1 MEIAKLVVDPIVSKV
16 FELLVNPVVRQINY
30 VFNYSANIHNLEEE
44 VEKLSHAKQ
53 RVKHTVEEAGRNPL
67 KQIEPDVQHWLAKV
81 DSVAEDADKILLQ
94 HKDGGKRRCFMG
106 LCPNLIRRHQISRK
120 ASKEIPIIVGV
131 REGGNFPRVSY
142 CAPPQGIV
150 AVKECEAFESRTSV
164 VDEILNALKDA
175 DVNLI
180 GVYGMGG
187 VGKTTLVKRIATL
200 VRELGIFKLVVIA
213 TVTHSVVVTSVQQEI
228 AEWLDF
234 KLGAE
239 SIAVRAARLSERI
252 KKEEKILIIL
262 DDIWAAIKLDEIGI
276 PYGTDHNGSKIL
288 MTSRNQSVLSESKI
302 LMTSRN
308 QSVLSEMGVQ
318 RDFRL
323 EVLEHQEAW
332 SLFEKKVGDLKDS
345 NLRPI
350 AVEIA
355 KRCAGLP
362 ILIVAVATALK
373 NKQAFEWNDALEQL
387 KIFDGRGHEKRVY
400 SALELSYNF
409 LRDEEKSLFRLLG
422 QLTANEDIRDL
433 LKYVVGFGLFNQL
446 ITLKATRNR
455 LLTVISDLKLS
466 CLLLEDGGHERVK
479 MHDVVHSFAASF
491 VSKHDQVLTAAYEAE
506 LEEWPNEDFFKQ
518 CTSIS
523 LPYCKIPKLPEV
535 FECPK
540 LKSFLLLNQ
549 DPSLKI
555 SGNLFS
561 KMKELKVLDLTKIN
575 LSPLPSSLQSLE
587 NLQTLCL
594 HFCDLEDTAAIG
606 ELKQLQVLSLV
617 GSTIV
622 RLPNEVRKLTCLRLL
637 DLSRCQRLKVIPP
650 NVLSTL
656 AQLEELYL
664 GGSLVQWEGE
674 GHDEGSNNANLSE
687 LKLLSKLSTLEIH
700 IIDANIMPKDIFS
713 EKLERFRV
721 FIGDGWD
728 WANDEHETSKSLK
741 LKLNRSAL
749 LERVKV
755 LLMKTESL
763 YLDDL
768 KGVRSVLYELDDQ
781 GFPELKHLRVQ
792 NSLDIQYIIDWMK
805 MNHFIA
811 FPKLESL
818 FLHNLNNLEKIYQE
832 PYSVGSF
839 SDLRKLKVENCNALR
854 SLFSFSMFNVL
865 KKLEEVN
872 VNNCKIIQVIVA
884 KEGEDDEECELTQL
898 RSLTLENLPR
908 FTSFCSQVKVHS
920 TSQRARN
927 QEIATTASNEIVC
940 EADAEVLVALFNE
953 KIRFPNL
960 ADMKLVGI
968 NVEMIWPCQ
977 HKALSPSIEKLT
989 TLIVDG
995 CGNLNF
1001 LFTSSIVGSL
1011 AQLKVLEICDCKS
1024 MEEVILAAGEGE
1036 TMSKILLPKLDS
1048 LKLKGL
1054 PKLVRFCIAKLIE
1067 CPSLK
1072 VLKMENCPRLQAF
1085 VSTQVNTAL
1094 FDEKVWFPK
1103 LEELHV
1109 EDMHMLKMIWCDEVL
1124 ADSFGRLK
1132 VLKVLNGKQLLE
1144 IFPSKLL
1151 EKFLVNLES
1160 VTVRHCDSVK
1170 EVFDLQAII
1179 KEREAHVVRHSQL
1192 RTLEIQNLPNFIQI
1206 WNRDPHGILSF
1217 YNLRE
1222 VYAWNCPSLKK
1233 LLPFSVAQ
1241 CLPHLEFLSIGRCGM
1256 EEIVT
1261 KEERAEALAI
1271 IPKFVFR
1278 GLKAMFLWGLDELKY
1293 FYSGKHT
1300 LECPQLKHLSVNL
1313 CGKLQTFNFESQEI
1327 EEMLMDKQED
1337 ELKLQIPQPLFSCR
1351 EIIGNLKRLAI
1362 NDQDAA
1368 MIQQGQFPM
1377 DLFVKLKILYL
1388 QSFGYSFLNL
1398 PLNLLQKFPNLEEL
1412 VLMNCYF
1419 KELLQHGHGHD
1430 PLLSQIRSLQLDSLP
1445 NIRHVWNQDSPFFQN
1460 LETLQM
1466 WRCNGLTNLA
1476 PSSATFQNLTT
1487 LLVMRCNGMSSLVSS
1502 STAESMHN
1510 LATMTIEESDTIEEI
1525 VSSDKNNF
1533 QSQNEI
1539 ILWKLTTLRL
1549 RCLKSLETFCSS
1561 ARCTL
1566 KFPALEVVYL
1576 SQCPKMKV
1584 FSQGSISTPRLK
1596 RVNLTEERDKWR
1608 WVGDLNSTIKQL
1620 YADKVGFSG
1629 LRHLKLS
1636 EFSQLK
1642 EAWKTQLPVNFFY
1655 NLSSLEVDE
1664 VAFSSVVVPSNLLPI
1679 LNDLKKLEVRN
1690 CDSVEQVFGLEW
1702 PNFDGPFGNLFN
1714 LSELKLIN
1722 LPMLRLVWIEIPK
1735 GILDL
1740 RNLKLLKIYNCSSLR
1755 YIFTPTI
1762 CCGLEQLQVLEVK
1775 SCAMVK
1781 EIITE
1786 ESMDE
1791 IRFPQLN
1798 SIILESLPRLINF
1811 SSGSG
1816 TVHCPSLEEIAVVDC
1831 PTTFT
1836 CSFFREADAAI
1847 DKIVERKVFF
1857 PNLEDLKLSS
1867 IDVEMMWH
1875 AQHLKISSYT
1885 ENLTS
1890 LTVDGCGNLKYLL
1903 SSSSIVHLKRLE
1915 VCNCKMM
1922 EQVILREGLDEEI
1935 MLLHQLESLKLK
1947 DLPKLTRFC
1956 TTNLVE
1962 CSALKE
1968 ICIQNCPQMRTFVSN
1983 SPTSNNEL
1991 EIINSAL
1998 FDEKVAFPN
2007 LEKMQ
2012 ILNMDY
2018 LNMLW
2023 HNQLHSDSFCKIKAL
2038 TVEHCEE
2045 LLKIFPSMLLRR
2057 LQNLEDLIIG
2067 NCDSLEKVFDL
2078 QEIIKLKE
2086 TLTIQLRTLNIRN
2099 LPNLKHVWNKDPMG
2113 LVLFDNLS
2121 SVVVCDCPN
2130 LKAIFPATIAK
2141 NLLQL
2146 ETLDVESCG
2155 VESCG
2160 GVEEIVAQDQGTEA
2174 TIEFRFPCLEFLKLQ
2189 ELNELKCFYS
2199 GIHTLESPLL
2209 KHLTVYHCEKL
2220 NIFCPKSENLLETDT
2235 ESQAMIQDPQP
2246 LFSFRKVVSNL
2257 EKLTLTRKDA
2267 TMILEGQFPAD
2278 FFHKLTTIGIHCF
2291 HDESAVFPFD
2301 LLERFQPMESLVMGC
2316 SQFKE
2321 LLPCDGSV
2329 GRKKY
2334 AEVLRLIRGFTLNNL
2349 PDLTDIWNQDSQLD
2363 QVLQSLE
2370 LLHVERCNSLAA
2382 LAPSSTFQNL
2392 ITLEVLKCNGLL
2404 SLVTSSTAKSLV
2416 RLTIMSIKECD
2427 GLKEIVANDGDE
2439 IELKEDIIFSK
2450 LESLELHYL
2459 PSLVCFCSSEHS
2471 FKFPSLKNVTVKQCP
2486 KLQVFSKG
2494 VLSSSSLLGVQKDDQ
2509 WHWNGNLNAAIQQL
2523 FAEMA

>member
-16 FELLVNPVVRQINY
+16 FELLVNPVVRQIKY

-44 VEKLSHAKQ
+44 VKNLRHAKL
-53 RVKHTVEEAGRNPL
+53 RVEHTVEVARRNPL
-67 KQIEPDVQHWLAKV
+67 EQIEDDVQPWLAKV
-81 DSVAEDADKILLQ
+81 DSVSEDADKILLQ

-106 LCPNLIRRHQISRK
+106 LCPNLIRLHQISRK
-120 ASKEIPIIVGV
+120 ASKEIPIIVGA
-131 REGGNFPRVSY
+131 REGGSFPRVSY
-142 CAPPQGIV
+142 RAPPQGIG

-187 VGKTTLVKRIATL
+187 VGKTTLVKHIATL
-200 VRELGIFKLVVIA
+200 VRELGIFKLVVKA
-213 TVTHSVVVTSVQQEI
+213 NVTLKADLKSVQQEI

-239 SIAVRAARLSERI
+239 SIAVRAARLT
-252 KKEEKILIIL
+252 
-262 DDIWAAIKLDEIGI
+262 IKLDEIGI
-276 PYGTDHNGSKIL
+276 PYGNDHNG
-288 MTSRNQSVLSESKI
+288 SKI

-323 EVLEHQEAW
+323 EVLEHKEAW
-332 SLFEKKVGDLKDS
+332 NLFEKKVGDLKDS
-345 NLRPI
+345 NLQSI
-350 AVEIA
+350 AMEIA
-355 KRCAGLP
+355 EKCAGLP
-362 ILIVAVATALK
+362 ILIVTAATALK
-373 NKQAFEWNDALEQL
+373 NKQLFEWKDTLESL
-387 KIFDGRGHEKRVY
+387 KKFDGKGYEEIIY
-400 SALELSYNF
+400 SALELSYNY
-409 LRDEEKSLFRLLG
+409 LRNDEKSLFLLLG
-422 QLTANEDIRDL
+422 QLRPIVLIQDL
-433 LKYVVGFGLFNQL
+433 LKYVVGLGLYNEL
-446 ITLKATRNR
+446 VTVEATRNR
-455 LLTVISDLKLS
+455 LLKVISDLKLS
-466 CLLLEDGGHERVK
+466 CLLLEDGDHKRVK
-479 MHDVVHSFAASF
+479 LHDVVHNFAASF
-491 VSKHDQVLTAAYEAE
+491 ASKHHQVLTAANKIE
-506 LEEWPNEDFFKQ
+506 LKKWPNEDFFEQ

-540 LKSFLLLNQ
+540 PKSFLLFNQ

-594 HFCDLEDTAAIG
+594 DFCDLEDIAAIG
-606 ELKQLQVLSLV
+606 ELKQLQVLSLRE
-617 GSTIV
+617 STII

-637 DLSRCQRLKVIPP
+637 DLSGCQRLKVIPP

-713 EKLERFRV
+713 EKLESFRV

-728 WANDEHETSKSLK
+728 WANNEYETSRSLK

-755 LLMKTESL
+755 LLMNTESL

-781 GFPELKHLRVQ
+781 GFPELKHLHVQ

-805 MNHFIA
+805 MNHFSA

-818 FLHNLNNLEKIYQE
+818 FLHNLNNLEKIYRGRHT
-832 PYSVGSF
+832 VGPF

-872 VNNCKIIQVIVA
+872 VNNCEIIQVIVA

-898 RSLTLENLPR
+898 RSLTLENLPQ

-940 EADAEVLVALFNE
+940 EADVEVLVELFND

-968 NVEMIWPCQ
+968 NVEMIWRPCQ

-1011 AQLKVLEICDCKS
+1011 AHLKVLEICDCKS

-1094 FDEKVWFPK
+1094 FDEKVRFPN

-1144 IFPSKLL
+1144 IFPSNLL

-1160 VTVRHCDSVK
+1160 LTVRHCDSVK
-1170 EVFDLQAII
+1170 EVFDLQAIV
-1179 KEREAHVVRHSQL
+1179 KEREAHVVTHSQL
-1192 RTLEIQNLPNFIQI
+1192 RTLEIKNLPNLIQI

-1222 VYAWNCPSLKK
+1222 VEACDCPNLKK
-1233 LLPFSVAQ
+1233 LFPFSVAQ
-1241 CLPHLEFLSIGRCGM
+1241 DLPHLELLSIIRCGM

-1261 KEERAEALAI
+1261 KEERVEALAI
-1271 IPKFVFR
+1271 IPKFAFR
-1278 GLKAMFLWGLDELKY
+1278 GLKYMTLWRLHELKY

-1300 LECPQLKHLSVNL
+1300 LECPQLKMLKVHL
-1313 CGKLQTFNFESQEI
+1313 CAKLQTFNFESQEI
-1327 EEMLMDKQED
+1327 HMDKQED
-1337 ELKLQIPQPLFSCR
+1337 ELKLQIPQPLFSFR
-1351 EIIGNLKRLAI
+1351 E
-1362 NDQDAA
+1362 
-1368 MIQQGQFPM
+1368 
-1377 DLFVKLKILYL
+1377 
-1388 QSFGYSFLNL
+1388 
-1398 PLNLLQKFPNLEEL
+1398 
-1412 VLMNCYF
+1412 
-1419 KELLQHGHGHD
+1419 
-1430 PLLSQIRSLQLDSLP
+1430 
-1445 NIRHVWNQDSPFFQN
+1445 
-1460 LETLQM
+1460 
-1466 WRCNGLTNLA
+1466 
-1476 PSSATFQNLTT
+1476 
-1487 LLVMRCNGMSSLVSS
+1487 
-1502 STAESMHN
+1502 
-1510 LATMTIEESDTIEEI
+1510 
-1525 VSSDKNNF
+1525 
-1533 QSQNEI
+1533 
-1539 ILWKLTTLRL
+1539 
-1549 RCLKSLETFCSS
+1549 
-1561 ARCTL
+1561 
-1566 KFPALEVVYL
+1566 
-1576 SQCPKMKV
+1576 
-1584 FSQGSISTPRLK
+1584 
-1596 RVNLTEERDKWR
+1596 
-1608 WVGDLNSTIKQL
+1608 
-1620 YADKVGFSG
+1620 VGFSG
-1629 LRHLKLS
+1629 LQHLKLS

-1655 NLSSLEVDE
+1655 NLSSLE
-1664 VAFSSVVVPSNLLPI
+1664 
-1679 LNDLKKLEVRN
+1679 
-1690 CDSVEQVFGLEW
+1690 
-1702 PNFDGPFGNLFN
+1702 
-1714 LSELKLIN
+1714 
-1722 LPMLRLVWIEIPK
+1722 
-1735 GILDL
+1735 
-1740 RNLKLLKIYNCSSLR
+1740 
-1755 YIFTPTI
+1755 
-1762 CCGLEQLQVLEVK
+1762 
-1775 SCAMVK
+1775 
-1781 EIITE
+1781 
-1786 ESMDE
+1786 
-1791 IRFPQLN
+1791 RF
-1798 SIILESLPRLINF
+1798 
-1811 SSGSG
+1811 
-1816 TVHCPSLEEIAVVDC
+1816 A
-1831 PTTFT
+1831 
-1836 CSFFREADAAI
+1836 
-1847 DKIVERKVFF
+1847 
-1857 PNLEDLKLSS
+1857 
-1867 IDVEMMWH
+1867 
-1875 AQHLKISSYT
+1875 Y
-1885 ENLTS
+1885 
-1890 LTVDGCGNLKYLL
+1890 
-1903 SSSSIVHLKRLE
+1903 
-1915 VCNCKMM
+1915 
-1922 EQVILREGLDEEI
+1922 
-1935 MLLHQLESLKLK
+1935 
-1947 DLPKLTRFC
+1947 
-1956 TTNLVE
+1956 
-1962 CSALKE
+1962 
-1968 ICIQNCPQMRTFVSN
+1968 
-1983 SPTSNNEL
+1983 NEL

-2012 ILNMDY
+2012 ILSMDY

-2023 HNQLHSDSFCKIKAL
+2023 HKQLHSDSFCKIKGL

-2045 LLKIFPSMLLRR
+2045 LLQIFPSMLLRR
-2057 LQNLEDLIIG
+2057 LQNLEDLIVD
-2067 NCDSLEKVFDL
+2067 NCDSLEEVFDL

-2086 TLTIQLRTLNIRN
+2086 TVTIQLRTLDIRN

-2121 SVVVCDCPN
+2121 SVVVWVCPN
-2130 LKAIFPATIAK
+2130 LKAIFPAAIAK

-2146 ETLDVESCG
+2146 ETLNVKG
-2155 VESCG
+2155 CG

-2174 TIEFRFPCLEFLKLQ
+2174 TIEFLFPCLEFLKLQ

-2209 KHLTVYHCEKL
+2209 KYLTVYHCEKL
-2220 NIFCPKSENLLETDT
+2220 NIFCPESENLLETDT
-2235 ESQAMIQDPQP
+2235 ESQAMIQDPQQ
-2246 LFSFRKVVSNL
+2246 LFSFRKV
-2257 EKLTLTRKDA
+2257 
-2267 TMILEGQFPAD
+2267 
-2278 FFHKLTTIGIHCF
+2278 
-2291 HDESAVFPFD
+2291 
-2301 LLERFQPMESLVMGC
+2301 
-2316 SQFKE
+2316 
-2321 LLPCDGSV
+2321 
-2329 GRKKY
+2329 
-2334 AEVLRLIRGFTLNNL
+2334 
-2349 PDLTDIWNQDSQLD
+2349 
-2363 QVLQSLE
+2363 
-2370 LLHVERCNSLAA
+2370 
-2382 LAPSSTFQNL
+2382 
-2392 ITLEVLKCNGLL
+2392 
-2404 SLVTSSTAKSLV
+2404 
-2416 RLTIMSIKECD
+2416 
-2427 GLKEIVANDGDE
+2427 
-2439 IELKEDIIFSK
+2439 
-2450 LESLELHYL
+2450 
-2459 PSLVCFCSSEHS
+2459 
-2471 FKFPSLKNVTVKQCP
+2471 
-2486 KLQVFSKG
+2486 
-2494 VLSSSSLLGVQKDDQ
+2494 
-2509 WHWNGNLNAAIQQL
+2509 
-2523 FAEMA
+2523 

>member
-16 FELLVNPVVRQINY
+16 FELLVNPVVRQIKY

-44 VEKLSHAKQ
+44 VQKLSHAKQ
-53 RVKHTVEEAGRNPL
+53 RVEHTVEVARRNPVE
-67 KQIEPDVQHWLAKV
+67 QIEADVQQWLAKV

-120 ASKEIPIIVGV
+120 ASKEIPIIVGA
-131 REGGNFPRVSY
+131 REGENFPRVSY
-142 CAPPQGIV
+142 RAPPQGIG

-164 VDEILNALKDA
+164 VDAILNALKDA

-187 VGKTTLVKRIATL
+187 VGKTTLVKHIATL
-200 VRELGIFKLVVIA
+200 VRELGNFKLVVIA
-213 TVTHSVVVTSVQQEI
+213 TVTHSVVLTSVQQEI

-234 KLGAE
+234 ELGAE

-288 MTSRNQSVLSESKI
+288 MTSRNQSVLSE
-302 LMTSRN
+302 
-308 QSVLSEMGVQ
+308 MGVQ

-332 SLFEKKVGDLKDS
+332 NLFEKKVGDLKDS
-345 NLRPI
+345 NLQSI
-350 AVEIA
+350 AMEVA

-362 ILIVAVATALK
+362 ILIVTVATALK
-373 NKQAFEWNDALEQL
+373 KKQLFEWKDTLESL
-387 KIFDGRGHEKRVY
+387 KKFDGKGYEERLY

-409 LRDEEKSLFRLLG
+409 LRNEEKSLFLLLG
-422 QLTANEDIRDL
+422 QLPPIVFIQDL
-433 LKYVVGFGLFNQL
+433 LKYVVGLGLYNEL
-446 ITLKATRNR
+446 ITVEATRNR
-455 LLTVISDLKLS
+455 LLKVISDLRLS
-466 CLLLEDGGHERVK
+466 CLLLEDGDHKRVK
-479 MHDVVHSFAASF
+479 LHDVVHNFAASF
-491 VSKHDQVLTAAYEAE
+491 ASKHHQVLTAANKIE

-540 LKSFLLLNQ
+540 LKSFFLFNQ
-549 DPSLKI
+549 DSSLKI
-555 SGNLFS
+555 TENLFS
-561 KMKELKVLDLTKIN
+561 GMKELKVLDLTKIN

-594 HFCDLEDTAAIG
+594 DFCDLEDTAAIG

-637 DLSRCQRLKVIPP
+637 DLSRCQRLEVIPA

-700 IIDANIMPKDIFS
+700 IVDANIIPKDIFS
-713 EKLERFRV
+713 EKLESFRV
-721 FIGDGWD
+721 FIGDVWD
-728 WANDEHETSKSLK
+728 WANNDYETSRSLK

-768 KGVRSVLYELDDQ
+768 KGVRSVLYELNDQ

-792 NSLDIQYIIDWMK
+792 NSLDIQYIIDRMK
-805 MNHFIA
+805 RNA

-818 FLHNLNNLEKIYQE
+818 FLHNLNNLEKIYRG
-832 PYSVGSF
+832 PYTVGSF
-839 SDLRKLKVENCNALR
+839 SHLRKLKVENCNALR

-898 RSLTLENLPR
+898 RSLTLENLPQ

-940 EADAEVLVALFNE
+940 EADAEVLVALFNN

-960 ADMKLVGI
+960 ADMKFVGI

-977 HKALSPSIEKLT
+977 HKALSPSIENLT

-1024 MEEVILAAGEGE
+1024 MEEVILAAGEGKA
-1036 TMSKILLPKLDS
+1036 MNKILLPKLDS

-1054 PKLVRFCIAKLIE
+1054 PKLVRFCTAKLIE

-1072 VLKMENCPRLQAF
+1072 VLKLGNCPRLQAF

-1094 FDEKVWFPK
+1094 FDEKVWFPN

-1109 EDMHMLKMIWCDEVL
+1109 EDMHMLKMIWCDEIL

-1160 VTVRHCDSVK
+1160 LTVRYCDSVK

-1192 RTLEIQNLPNFIQI
+1192 RTLDIRHLPNLIQI
-1206 WNRDPHGILSF
+1206 WNRDPHGVLSF

-1222 VYAWNCPSLKK
+1222 VYARDCPNLKK
-1233 LLPFSVAQ
+1233 LFPFSVAQ
-1241 CLPHLEFLSIGRCGM
+1241 DLPHLEFLRIIRCGM

-1271 IPKFVFR
+1271 IPKFAFR
-1278 GLKAMFLWGLDELKY
+1278 GLKTMVLRELDELKY
-1293 FYSGKHT
+1293 FYSGKSVT
-1300 LECPQLKHLSVNL
+1300 LDCPQLKHLNVFF
-1313 CGKLQTFNFESQEI
+1313 CAKLETFNFKSQEI
-1327 EEMLMDKQED
+1327 QEMLIDKQED
-1337 ELKLQIPQPLFSCR
+1337 ELKLQIPQPLFSFR
-1351 EIIGNLKRLAI
+1351 EIIGNLEELAI

-1368 MIQQGQFPM
+1368 MIQQSQFPM
-1377 DLFVKLKILYL
+1377 HLFDELKILHL

-1398 PLNLLQKFPNLEEL
+1398 PLNLLQKFRNLEKL
-1412 VLMNCYF
+1412 VLKDCYF

-1430 PLLSQIRSLQLDSLP
+1430 PVLSQIRCLKLIRLP

-1460 LETLQM
+1460 LETLEI
-1466 WRCNGLTNLA
+1466 WDCYGLTNLA

-1487 LLVMRCNGMSSLVSS
+1487 LHVWSCNGLSSLVSS

-1510 LATMTIEESDTIEEI
+1510 LATMIIEESDTIAEI

-1549 RCLKSLETFCSS
+1549 HCLKSLETFCSS

-1566 KFPALEVVYL
+1566 KFPALEVVDL
-1576 SQCPKMKV
+1576 SQCPKMKG

-1629 LRHLKLS
+1629 LQHLKLS

-1664 VAFSSVVVPSNLLPI
+1664 VAFSSVAVPSNLLPI
-1679 LNDLKKLEVRN
+1679 LNDLEKLEVRN

-1702 PNFDGPFGNLFN
+1702 PNFDGPFGNLFK

-1722 LPMLRLVWIEIPK
+1722 LPILRLVWIEIPK

-1775 SCAMVK
+1775 SCAMVE

-1816 TVHCPSLEEIAVVDC
+1816 TVHCPSLKEIAVVDC

-1857 PNLEDLKLSS
+1857 PNLKDLKLSS

-1875 AQHLKISSYT
+1875 AQHLKMSSYT

-1890 LTVDGCGNLKYLL
+1890 LIVDGCRSLKYLL

-2038 TVEHCEE
+2038 TAEHCEE

-2067 NCDSLEKVFDL
+2067 NCDSLEEVFDL

-2086 TLTIQLRTLNIRN
+2086 TVTIQLRNLNIRN

-2121 SVVVCDCPN
+2121 SVVVWDCPN

-2146 ETLDVESCG
+2146 ETLNVQ
-2155 VESCG
+2155 SCG

-2174 TIEFRFPCLEFLKLQ
+2174 SIEFLFPCLELLILR

-2199 GIHTLESPLL
+2199 GIHTLETSLL
-2209 KHLTVYHCEKL
+2209 KHLIVYHCEKL
-2220 NIFCPKSENLLETDT
+2220 NIFCPESENLLETDT
-2235 ESQAMIQDPQP
+2235 ESQP

-2267 TMILEGQFPAD
+2267 AMILEGQFPAD
-2278 FFHKLTTIGIHCF
+2278 LFHKLTNIGIHCF

-2301 LLERFQPMESLVMGC
+2301 LLERFQPMEILQVDC
-2316 SQFKE
+2316 SQFKK
-2321 LLPCDGSV
+2321 LFLYDGSV

-2334 AEVLRLIRGFTLNNL
+2334 AKVLRLVRVLALNNL
-2349 PDLTDIWNQDSQLD
+2349 PNLTDIGNQDSQLD

-2370 LLHVERCNSLAA
+2370 LLHVERCNSLVA

-2392 ITLEVLKCNGLL
+2392 ITLKVLKCNGLL

-2416 RLTIMSIKECD
+2416 QLTTMSIKECD

-2439 IELKEDIIFSK
+2439 IELKEDIIFRK

-2459 PSLVCFCSSEHS
+2459 PSLVCFCSSEHN
-2471 FKFPSLKNVTVKQCP
+2471 FKFPFLKNVTVKQCP

-2494 VLSSSSLLGVQKDDQ
+2494 VLSTSSLLGVQKDDQ
-2509 WHWNGNLNAAIQQL
+2509 WHWNGNLNASIQQL
-2523 FAEMA
+2523 FPEINARE

>member
-1 MEIAKLVVDPIVSKV
+1 MEFAKLVVHPIVSKF
-16 FELLVNPVVRQINY
+16 FEVLVNPVVRQIKY

-53 RVKHTVEEAGRNPL
+53 RVEHTVEVARRNPL
-67 KQIEPDVQHWLAKV
+67 EQIEADVQQWLAKA

-120 ASKEIPIIVGV
+120 ASKEIPTIVGV

-142 CAPPQGIV
+142 RAPPQGIV

-180 GVYGMGG
+180 AVYGMGG
-187 VGKTTLVKRIATL
+187 VGKTTLVKHIGTL
-200 VRELGIFKLVVIA
+200 VRERGIFKLVVIA
-213 TVTHSVVVTSVQQEI
+213 TVTLNADLKSVQQEI

-234 KLGAE
+234 KLDAE
-239 SIAVRAARLSERI
+239 TIAVRAARLSERI
-252 KKEEKILIIL
+252 KQEEKILIIL

-288 MTSRNQSVLSESKI
+288 MTSRK
-302 LMTSRN
+302 

-355 KRCAGLP
+355 ERCAGLP

-373 NKQAFEWNDALEQL
+373 NKQAFEWNDALEKL

-422 QLTANEDIRDL
+422 QLTANEHIKDL
-433 LKYVVGFGLFNQL
+433 LKYVVGFGLFNQH

-466 CLLLEDGGHERVK
+466 SLLLEDGDHKRVK

-491 VSKHDQVLTAAYEAE
+491 VSKHDQVLTAANEAE

-523 LPYCKIPKLPEV
+523 LQDCKIPKLPEV

-540 LKSFLLLNQ
+540 LKSFFLFNQ
-549 DPSLKI
+549 DSSLKI
-555 SGNLFS
+555 TENLFS
-561 KMKELKVLDLTKIN
+561 RMKELKVLDLTGIY

-594 HFCDLEDTAAIG
+594 DGCDLEDIAAIG
-606 ELKQLQVLSLV
+606 ELKQLQVLSLM
-617 GSTIV
+617 GSKII

-637 DLSRCQRLKVIPP
+637 DLSRCQRLEVIPP
-650 NVLSTL
+650 NVLSIL

-700 IIDANIMPKDIFS
+700 IIDANIMPKEIFS
-713 EKLERFRV
+713 EKLESFRV

-728 WANDEHETSKSLK
+728 WANNEYETSRSLK

-749 LERVKV
+749 LERVKG

-781 GFPELKHLRVQ
+781 GFPELKHLHVQ

-805 MNHFIA
+805 MNHFTA
-811 FPKLESL
+811 FPKLKSL
-818 FLHNLNNLEKIYQE
+818 FLHNLNNLEKIYGG
-832 PYSVGSF
+832 PYTVGSF

-872 VNNCKIIQVIVA
+872 VNNCEIIQVIVA

-898 RSLTLENLPR
+898 RSLTLENLPQ
-908 FTSFCSQVKVHS
+908 FISFCSQVKVHS
-920 TSQRARN
+920 TSQRAGN

-940 EADAEVLVALFNE
+940 EADAEVLVALFND

-960 ADMKLVGI
+960 ADMKFVGI

-1011 AQLKVLEICDCKS
+1011 AHLKVLEICDCKS

-1036 TMSKILLPKLDS
+1036 RMSKILLPKLDS

-1054 PKLVRFCIAKLIE
+1054 PKLVRFCRAKLIE

-1072 VLKMENCPRLQAF
+1072 VLKMGNCPRLQSF
-1085 VSTQVNTAL
+1085 VSTQVNIAL
-1094 FDEKVWFPK
+1094 FDEKVWFPE
-1103 LEELHV
+1103 LEKLHV

-1132 VLKVLNGKQLLE
+1132 VLNVLNGKQLLE

-1160 VTVRHCDSVK
+1160 LTVRHCDSVK

-1192 RTLEIQNLPNFIQI
+1192 RTLEVKNLPNLIQL
-1206 WNRDPHGILSF
+1206 WNRDPHDILSF
-1217 YNLRE
+1217 YNLR
-1222 VYAWNCPSLKK
+1222 VVRAWDCPNLKK
-1233 LLPFSVAQ
+1233 LFPFSVAQ
-1241 CLPHLEFLSIGRCGM
+1241 CLPHLELLSIMDCGM

-1261 KEERAEALAI
+1261 KKERAEALTI
-1271 IPKFVFR
+1271 IPKFAFR
-1278 GLKAMFLWGLDELKY
+1278 GLKIMFLSKLHELKY

-1300 LECPQLKHLSVNL
+1300 LECPQLKLLNVGI
-1313 CGKLQTFNFESQEI
+1313 CAKLQTYNFESQEI
-1327 EEMLMDKQED
+1327 QEMSMDEQED
-1337 ELKLQIPQPLFSCR
+1337 ELKLQIPQPLFSFR
-1351 EIIGNLKRLAI
+1351 EIIGNLEGLVI

-1368 MIQQGQFPM
+1368 MIQQSQFPM
-1377 DLFVKLKILYL
+1377 DLFVKLKFLHL
-1388 QSFGYSFLNL
+1388 QSFGYSFLNV
-1398 PLNLLQKFPNLEEL
+1398 PLNLLQKFPNLGRL
-1412 VLMNCYF
+1412 DLTNCYF

-1430 PLLSQIRSLQLDSLP
+1430 PVLSQIRCLELLWLP
-1445 NIRHVWNQDSPFFQN
+1445 NIRHVWNQDSPFLQN
-1460 LETLQM
+1460 LETLKI
-1466 WRCNGLTNLA
+1466 RGCDGLTNLA
-1476 PSSATFQNLTT
+1476 PSSAAFKNLTI
-1487 LLVMRCNGMSSLVSS
+1487 LHVWNCNGLSSLVSS
-1502 STAESMHN
+1502 SNAESMHN
-1510 LATMTIEESDTIEEI
+1510 LAKMIIEESDTIEEI

-1549 RCLKSLETFCSS
+1549 HCLKSLETFCSS
-1561 ARCTL
+1561 SRCTL
-1566 KFPALEVVYL
+1566 KFPALEVVDL

-1596 RVNLTEERDKWR
+1596 RVNFTEERDKWR

-1629 LRHLKLS
+1629 LQHLKLS

-1664 VAFSSVVVPSNLLPI
+1664 VAFSSIVVPSNLLPI
-1679 LNDLKKLEVRN
+1679 LNDLEKLEVRN

-1702 PNFDGPFGNLFN
+1702 PNFDGPFGNLFK

-1775 SCAMVK
+1775 SCAMVE

-1791 IRFPQLN
+1791 IRFPQIN

-1816 TVHCPSLEEIAVVDC
+1816 TVHCPSLKEIAVFDC

-1836 CSFFREADAAI
+1836 CSFFWEADAAI

-1857 PNLEDLKLSS
+1857 PNLKDLKLSS

-1875 AQHLKISSYT
+1875 AQHLKMSSYT

-1935 MLLHQLESLKLK
+1935 MLFHQLESLKLK

-2038 TVEHCEE
+2038 TVEHCKK
-2045 LLKIFPSMLLRR
+2045 LLKIFPSMF
-2057 LQNLEDLIIG
+2057 QNVEDLIIG
-2067 NCDSLEKVFDL
+2067 NCDSLEEVFDL
-2078 QEIIKLKE
+2078 QEIIRLKE
-2086 TLTIQLRTLNIRN
+2086 TVTIQLRTLNIRN

-2121 SVVVCDCPN
+2121 SVVVSDCPN

-2146 ETLDVESCG
+2146 ETLDVK
-2155 VESCG
+2155 SCG
-2160 GVEEIVAQDQGTEA
+2160 GVEEIVAQDQVTEA
-2174 TIEFRFPCLEFLKLQ
+2174 SIEFLFPCLKSLMLR

-2209 KHLTVYHCEKL
+2209 KCLIVYHCEKL
-2220 NIFCPKSENLLETDT
+2220 NIFCPESENLLETDT
-2235 ESQAMIQDPQP
+2235 ESQTMIQDPQP

-2267 TMILEGQFPAD
+2267 AMILECQFPSD
-2278 FFHKLTTIGIHCF
+2278 LFHKLTEIEIYCF

-2301 LLERFQPMESLVMGC
+2301 LLERFQPMEILGVGC
-2316 SQFKE
+2316 SRFKE
-2321 LLPCDGSV
+2321 LFPCDGSV

-2334 AEVLRLIRGFTLNNL
+2334 AEVLKLIRGLVLDNL
-2349 PDLTDIWNQDSQLD
+2349 PDLMDIWNQDSQLD

-2370 LLHVERCNSLAA
+2370 LLLVERCNSLVA

-2416 RLTIMSIKECD
+2416 RLTTMSIKECD

-2494 VLSSSSLLGVQKDDQ
+2494 VLSTSSLLGVQKDDQ

-2523 FAEMA
+2523 FAEMKNAREY

>member
-1 MEIAKLVVDPIVSKV
+1 MEFAKLAVDPIVSKV
-16 FELLVNPVVRQINY
+16 VELLVNPVVRQIKY
-30 VFNYSANIHNLEEE
+30 VFNYSANINNLEEE
-44 VEKLSHAKQ
+44 VEKLSDAKQ
-53 RVKHTVEEAGRNPL
+53 RVKHTVEVAGRNPL
-67 KQIEPDVQHWLAKV
+67 EQIEPDVQHWLAKV

-120 ASKEIPIIVGV
+120 ASKEIPIIVGA

-142 CAPPQGIV
+142 RAPPQGIG

-164 VDEILNALKDA
+164 VDAILNALKDA

-187 VGKTTLVKRIATL
+187 VGKTTLVKQIATL

-262 DDIWAAIKLDEIGI
+262 DDIWEAIKLDEIGI
-276 PYGTDHNGSKIL
+276 PYGTDHNG
-288 MTSRNQSVLSESKI
+288 SKI

-332 SLFEKKVGDLKDS
+332 SLFEKKVGDLNDS

-373 NKQAFEWNDALEQL
+373 NKQAFEWNDALEKL

-422 QLTANEDIRDL
+422 QLKANEGIRDL
-433 LKYVVGFGLFNQL
+433 FKYVVGFGLFDQH

-455 LLTVISDLKLS
+455 LLTVISDLKQS
-466 CLLLEDGGHERVK
+466 CLLLEDGGHKRVK

-491 VSKHDQVLTAAYEAE
+491 VSKHDQVLTAAYKAE

-540 LKSFLLLNQ
+540 LKSFFLFNQ
-549 DPSLKI
+549 DSSLKI
-555 SGNLFS
+555 TENLFS
-561 KMKELKVLDLTKIN
+561 RMKELKVLGLTRIY
-575 LSPLPSSLQSLE
+575 LSPLPSSIQSLE

-594 HFCDLEDTAAIG
+594 DFCDLEDVAAIG
-606 ELKQLQVLSLV
+606 ELKQLQVLSLI

-637 DLSRCQRLKVIPP
+637 DLSICQRLKVIPP

-674 GHDEGSNNANLSE
+674 GHDEGNNNANLSE

-721 FIGDGWD
+721 FIGDGW
-728 WANDEHETSKSLK
+728 ANNEYETSRSLK

-781 GFPELKHLRVQ
+781 GFPELKHLHVQ

-805 MNHFIA
+805 MNYFTA

-818 FLHNLNNLEKIYQE
+818 FLHNLNNLEKIYRG
-832 PYSVGSF
+832 PYTVGSF

-865 KKLEEVN
+865 KKLEKVN
-872 VNNCKIIQVIVA
+872 VNNCEIIQVIVA
-884 KEGEDDEECELTQL
+884 KEGEDDEECELMQL
-898 RSLTLENLPR
+898 RSLTLENLPQ
-908 FTSFCSQVKVHS
+908 FTSFGSQVKVHS
-920 TSQRARN
+920 TSQRAQN
-927 QEIATTASNEIVC
+927 QEIATMASNEIVC
-940 EADAEVLVALFNE
+940 EADAFLVALFND

-960 ADMKLVGI
+960 ADMKFVGI

-977 HKALSPSIEKLT
+977 HKALSLSIEKLT

-1011 AQLKVLEICDCKS
+1011 PQLKVLEICDCKS

-1094 FDEKVWFPK
+1094 FDEKVRFPN

-1160 VTVRHCDSVK
+1160 LTVRQCDSVK
-1170 EVFDLQAII
+1170 EVFDLQTII
-1179 KEREAHVVRHSQL
+1179 KEREVPVVRHSQL
-1192 RTLEIQNLPNFIQI
+1192 RDLFIWNLPNLIQI

-1217 YNLRE
+1217 FNLRE
-1222 VYAWNCPSLKK
+1222 VRVWDCPNLKK
-1233 LLPFSVAQ
+1233 LFPFSVAQ
-1241 CLPHLEFLSIGRCGM
+1241 CLPHLELLSIGDCGM

-1271 IPKFVFR
+1271 IPKFAFR
-1278 GLKAMFLWGLDELKY
+1278 GLKAMLLWGLDELKY

-1327 EEMLMDKQED
+1327 QEMIMDKQED

-1351 EIIGNLKRLAI
+1351 EIIGNLEGLTI

-1368 MIQQGQFPM
+1368 MIQQSQFPM
-1377 DLFVKLKILYL
+1377 HLFVKLKFLHL

-1398 PLNLLQKFPNLEEL
+1398 PLNLLQKFPNLEIL
-1412 VLMNCYF
+1412 VLKDCYF

-1430 PLLSQIRSLQLDSLP
+1430 PVPSQIRCLELNWLP

-1460 LETLQM
+1460 LETLQI
-1466 WRCNGLTNLA
+1466 WDCHGLTNLA
-1476 PSSATFQNLTT
+1476 PSSATFQNLMT
-1487 LLVMRCNGMSSLVSS
+1487 LIVRRCNGMSSLVSS

-1510 LATMTIEESDTIEEI
+1510 LATMIIEESDTIEEI

-1539 ILWKLTTLRL
+1539 IL
-1549 RCLKSLETFCSS
+1549 
-1561 ARCTL
+1561 
-1566 KFPALEVVYL
+1566 
-1576 SQCPKMKV
+1576 
-1584 FSQGSISTPRLK
+1584 
-1596 RVNLTEERDKWR
+1596 
-1608 WVGDLNSTIKQL
+1608 
-1620 YADKVGFSG
+1620 
-1629 LRHLKLS
+1629 
-1636 EFSQLK
+1636 
-1642 EAWKTQLPVNFFY
+1642 
-1655 NLSSLEVDE
+1655 
-1664 VAFSSVVVPSNLLPI
+1664 
-1679 LNDLKKLEVRN
+1679 
-1690 CDSVEQVFGLEW
+1690 
-1702 PNFDGPFGNLFN
+1702 
-1714 LSELKLIN
+1714 
-1722 LPMLRLVWIEIPK
+1722 
-1735 GILDL
+1735 
-1740 RNLKLLKIYNCSSLR
+1740 
-1755 YIFTPTI
+1755 
-1762 CCGLEQLQVLEVK
+1762 
-1775 SCAMVK
+1775 
-1781 EIITE
+1781 
-1786 ESMDE
+1786 
-1791 IRFPQLN
+1791 
-1798 SIILESLPRLINF
+1798 
-1811 SSGSG
+1811 
-1816 TVHCPSLEEIAVVDC
+1816 
-1831 PTTFT
+1831 
-1836 CSFFREADAAI
+1836 
-1847 DKIVERKVFF
+1847 
-1857 PNLEDLKLSS
+1857 
-1867 IDVEMMWH
+1867 
-1875 AQHLKISSYT
+1875 
-1885 ENLTS
+1885 
-1890 LTVDGCGNLKYLL
+1890 
-1903 SSSSIVHLKRLE
+1903 
-1915 VCNCKMM
+1915 
-1922 EQVILREGLDEEI
+1922 
-1935 MLLHQLESLKLK
+1935 
-1947 DLPKLTRFC
+1947 
-1956 TTNLVE
+1956 
-1962 CSALKE
+1962 
-1968 ICIQNCPQMRTFVSN
+1968 
-1983 SPTSNNEL
+1983 
-1991 EIINSAL
+1991 
-1998 FDEKVAFPN
+1998 
-2007 LEKMQ
+2007 
-2012 ILNMDY
+2012 
-2018 LNMLW
+2018 
-2023 HNQLHSDSFCKIKAL
+2023 
-2038 TVEHCEE
+2038 
-2045 LLKIFPSMLLRR
+2045 
-2057 LQNLEDLIIG
+2057 
-2067 NCDSLEKVFDL
+2067 
-2078 QEIIKLKE
+2078 
-2086 TLTIQLRTLNIRN
+2086 
-2099 LPNLKHVWNKDPMG
+2099 
-2113 LVLFDNLS
+2113 
-2121 SVVVCDCPN
+2121 
-2130 LKAIFPATIAK
+2130 
-2141 NLLQL
+2141 
-2146 ETLDVESCG
+2146 
-2155 VESCG
+2155 
-2160 GVEEIVAQDQGTEA
+2160 
-2174 TIEFRFPCLEFLKLQ
+2174 
-2189 ELNELKCFYS
+2189 
-2199 GIHTLESPLL
+2199 
-2209 KHLTVYHCEKL
+2209 
-2220 NIFCPKSENLLETDT
+2220 
-2235 ESQAMIQDPQP
+2235 
-2246 LFSFRKVVSNL
+2246 
-2257 EKLTLTRKDA
+2257 
-2267 TMILEGQFPAD
+2267 
-2278 FFHKLTTIGIHCF
+2278 
-2291 HDESAVFPFD
+2291 
-2301 LLERFQPMESLVMGC
+2301 
-2316 SQFKE
+2316 
-2321 LLPCDGSV
+2321 
-2329 GRKKY
+2329 
-2334 AEVLRLIRGFTLNNL
+2334 
-2349 PDLTDIWNQDSQLD
+2349 
-2363 QVLQSLE
+2363 
-2370 LLHVERCNSLAA
+2370 
-2382 LAPSSTFQNL
+2382 
-2392 ITLEVLKCNGLL
+2392 
-2404 SLVTSSTAKSLV
+2404 
-2416 RLTIMSIKECD
+2416 
-2427 GLKEIVANDGDE
+2427 
-2439 IELKEDIIFSK
+2439 SK
-2450 LESLELHYL
+2450 L
-2459 PSLVCFCSSEHS
+2459 
-2471 FKFPSLKNVTVKQCP
+2471 
-2486 KLQVFSKG
+2486 
-2494 VLSSSSLLGVQKDDQ
+2494 
-2509 WHWNGNLNAAIQQL
+2509 
-2523 FAEMA
+2523 

>member
-1 MEIAKLVVDPIVSKV
+1 MEFAKLVVDPIVSKV
-16 FELLVNPVVRQINY
+16 VELLVNPVVRQIKY

-44 VEKLSHAKQ
+44 VEKLSHAKL
-53 RVKHTVEEAGRNPL
+53 RVEHTVEVARRNPL
-67 KQIEPDVQHWLAKV
+67 EQIEADVQQWLAKV

-120 ASKEIPIIVGV
+120 ASKEIPIIVGA

-142 CAPPQGIV
+142 RAPPQGIG
-150 AVKECEAFESRTSV
+150 AVKECEPFESRTSV

-175 DVNLI
+175 GVNLI

-187 VGKTTLVKRIATL
+187 VGKTTLVKHIATL

-213 TVTHSVVVTSVQQEI
+213 TVTLKADLKSVQQEI
-228 AEWLDF
+228 ADWLDF
-234 KLGAE
+234 KLDAE

-288 MTSRNQSVLSESKI
+288 MTSRN
-302 LMTSRN
+302 R
-308 QSVLSEMGVQ
+308 SVLSEMGVQ

-355 KRCAGLP
+355 NRCAGLP

-373 NKQAFEWNDALEQL
+373 NKQAFEWNDALEKL

-422 QLTANEDIRDL
+422 QLKANEGIRDL
-433 LKYVVGFGLFNQL
+433 FKYVVGFGLFNQL

-466 CLLLEDGGHERVK
+466 CLLLEDEDHERVK

-540 LKSFLLLNQ
+540 LKSFFLFNRGS
-549 DPSLKI
+549 SLKI
-555 SGNLFS
+555 KENLFS
-561 KMKELKVLDLTKIN
+561 RMKELKVLDLTRIY

-587 NLQTLCL
+587 NLRTLCL
-594 HFCDLEDTAAIG
+594 DFCVLEDTAAIG
-606 ELKQLQVLSLV
+606 ELKQLQVLSLI

-637 DLSRCQRLKVIPP
+637 DLSRCQRLEVIPP

-674 GHDEGSNNANLSE
+674 GHDEGRNNANLSE

-713 EKLERFRV
+713 EKLESFRV

-728 WANDEHETSKSLK
+728 WANNEYETSRSLK

-781 GFPELKHLRVQ
+781 GFPELKHLHVQ
-792 NSLDIQYIIDWMK
+792 NSLDIQYIIERKK
-805 MNHFIA
+805 MNPITA

-818 FLHNLNNLEKIYQE
+818 FLHNLNNLEKIYRG
-832 PYSVGSF
+832 PYTVESF

-854 SLFSFSMFNVL
+854 SLFSFSIFNVL

-872 VNNCKIIQVIVA
+872 VNNCEIIQVIVA

-898 RSLTLENLPR
+898 RSLTLENLPQ

-940 EADAEVLVALFNE
+940 EADAEVLVALFNN

-960 ADMKLVGI
+960 ADMKFVGI

-1011 AQLKVLEICDCKS
+1011 AQLKMLEICDCKS
-1024 MEEVILAAGEGE
+1024 MEEVILAAGEGKA
-1036 TMSKILLPKLDS
+1036 MNKILLPKLDS

-1054 PKLVRFCIAKLIE
+1054 PKLVRFCTAKLIE

-1072 VLKMENCPRLQAF
+1072 VLKLGNCPRLQAF

-1094 FDEKVWFPK
+1094 FDEKVWFPN

-1132 VLKVLNGKQLLE
+1132 VLKVLNGEQLLE

-1160 VTVRHCDSVK
+1160 LTVTDCDSVK
-1170 EVFDLQAII
+1170 EVFDLQAIV
-1179 KEREAHVVRHSQL
+1179 KERETHVVRHSQL
-1192 RTLEIQNLPNFIQI
+1192 RILWISNLPNLIQI

-1222 VYAWNCPSLKK
+1222 VRAWDCPNLKK
-1233 LLPFSVAQ
+1233 LFPFSVAQ
-1241 CLPHLEFLSIGRCGM
+1241 CLPHLELLSIGDCGM

-1261 KEERAEALAI
+1261 KEERPEPLAI
-1271 IPKFVFR
+1271 IPNFAFR
-1278 GLKAMFLWGLDELKY
+1278 GLKTIFLWRLDELKY

-1300 LECPQLKHLSVNL
+1300 LECSQLKHLDVNL
-1313 CGKLQTFNFESQEI
+1313 CAKLQTFNFESQEI
-1327 EEMLMDKQED
+1327 QEMLMDKQED
-1337 ELKLQIPQPLFSCR
+1337 ELKLQIPQPLFSFR
-1351 EIIGNLKRLAI
+1351 E
-1362 NDQDAA
+1362 
-1368 MIQQGQFPM
+1368 
-1377 DLFVKLKILYL
+1377 
-1388 QSFGYSFLNL
+1388 
-1398 PLNLLQKFPNLEEL
+1398 
-1412 VLMNCYF
+1412 
-1419 KELLQHGHGHD
+1419 
-1430 PLLSQIRSLQLDSLP
+1430 
-1445 NIRHVWNQDSPFFQN
+1445 
-1460 LETLQM
+1460 
-1466 WRCNGLTNLA
+1466 
-1476 PSSATFQNLTT
+1476 
-1487 LLVMRCNGMSSLVSS
+1487 
-1502 STAESMHN
+1502 
-1510 LATMTIEESDTIEEI
+1510 
-1525 VSSDKNNF
+1525 
-1533 QSQNEI
+1533 
-1539 ILWKLTTLRL
+1539 
-1549 RCLKSLETFCSS
+1549 
-1561 ARCTL
+1561 
-1566 KFPALEVVYL
+1566 
-1576 SQCPKMKV
+1576 
-1584 FSQGSISTPRLK
+1584 
-1596 RVNLTEERDKWR
+1596 
-1608 WVGDLNSTIKQL
+1608 
-1620 YADKVGFSG
+1620 VGFSG
-1629 LRHLKLS
+1629 LQHLKLS

-1664 VAFSSVVVPSNLLPI
+1664 VAFSSIVVPSNLLPI
-1679 LNDLKKLEVRN
+1679 LNDLEKLEVRN

-1702 PNFDGPFGNLFN
+1702 PNFDGPFGNLFK

-1775 SCAMVK
+1775 SCAMVE

-1791 IRFPQLN
+1791 IIFPQLN

-1811 SSGSG
+1811 NSGGG
-1816 TVHCPSLEEIAVVDC
+1816 TVHCPSLKEIAVVDC

-1875 AQHLKISSYT
+1875 AQHLKMSSYT
-1885 ENLTS
+1885 ENLTI

-1962 CSALKE
+1962 CSALTE

-2038 TVEHCEE
+2038 TVEHCRK
-2045 LLKIFPSMLLRR
+2045 LLKIFPSMF
-2057 LQNLEDLIIG
+2057 QNLEDLIIG
-2067 NCDSLEKVFDL
+2067 NCDSLEEVFDL
-2078 QEIIKLKE
+2078 QEMIKLEE
-2086 TLTIQLRTLNIRN
+2086 TVTIQLRTLNIRN

-2121 SVVVCDCPN
+2121 SVVVSDCPN

-2146 ETLDVESCG
+2146 ETLDVK
-2155 VESCG
+2155 SCG
-2160 GVEEIVAQDQGTEA
+2160 GVEEIVAQDQVTEA
-2174 TIEFRFPCLEFLKLQ
+2174 SIEFLFPCLKSLMLR

-2209 KHLTVYHCEKL
+2209 KCLIVYHCEKL
-2220 NIFCPKSENLLETDT
+2220 NIFCPESENLLETDT
-2235 ESQAMIQDPQP
+2235 ESQTMIQDPQP
-2246 LFSFRKVVSNL
+2246 LFSFRKIVSNL

-2267 TMILEGQFPAD
+2267 AMILEGQFPSD
-2278 FFHKLTTIGIHCF
+2278 LFHKLTEIEIYCF

-2301 LLERFQPMESLVMGC
+2301 LLERFQPMEILGVGC
-2316 SQFKE
+2316 SRFKE
-2321 LLPCDGSV
+2321 LFPCDGSV

-2334 AEVLRLIRGFTLNNL
+2334 AEVLKLIRGLVLDNL
-2349 PDLTDIWNQDSQLD
+2349 PDLMDIWNQDSQLD

-2370 LLHVERCNSLAA
+2370 LLLVERCNSLVA

-2416 RLTIMSIKECD
+2416 RLTTMSIKECD

-2494 VLSSSSLLGVQKDDQ
+2494 VLSTSSLLGVQKDDQ

-2523 FAEMA
+2523 FAEMV

>member
-1 MEIAKLVVDPIVSKV
+1 MDIAKLVVFPIVSKV
-16 FELLVNPVVRQINY
+16 FELLVNPVVRQIKY

-44 VEKLSHAKQ
+44 VQKLSDVKQ
-53 RVKHTVEEAGRNPL
+53 RVNHTVEVAGRNPL
-67 KQIEPDVQHWLAKV
+67 EQIEPDVQHWLAKV

-142 CAPPQGIV
+142 RAPPQGIG

-187 VGKTTLVKRIATL
+187 VGKTTLVRHIATL

-213 TVTHSVVVTSVQQEI
+213 TVTHSVVLTSVQQEI

-234 KLGAE
+234 KLSAE

-262 DDIWAAIKLDEIGI
+262 DDIWAAVKLDEIGI
-276 PYGTDHNGSKIL
+276 PYGTDHNG
-288 MTSRNQSVLSESKI
+288 SKI

-373 NKQAFEWNDALEQL
+373 NKQAFEWNDALEKL

-422 QLTANEDIRDL
+422 QLTANEGIRDL

-466 CLLLEDGGHERVK
+466 CLLLEDEDHERVK

-523 LPYCKIPKLPEV
+523 LGYCKIPKLPEV

-540 LKSFLLLNQ
+540 LKSFFLFNQ
-549 DPSLKI
+549 DSSLKI
-555 SGNLFS
+555 TENLFS
-561 KMKELKVLDLTKIN
+561 RMKELKVLDLTRIY

-594 HFCDLEDTAAIG
+594 DGCDLEDIAAIG
-606 ELKQLQVLSLV
+606 ELKQLQVLSLLE
-617 GSTIV
+617 STIIQ
-622 RLPNEVRKLTCLRLL
+622 LPNEVRKLTCLRLL
-637 DLSRCQRLKVIPP
+637 DLSRCQRLKVISP
-650 NVLSTL
+650 NVLSAL

-713 EKLERFRV
+713 EKLESFRV

-728 WANDEHETSKSLK
+728 WANNEYETSRSLK

-781 GFPELKHLRVQ
+781 GFPELMHLHVQ
-792 NSLDIQYIIDWMK
+792 NSLDIQYIIDSMK
-805 MNHFIA
+805 MNHFTA

-818 FLHNLNNLEKIYQE
+818 FLHNLNNLEKIYRG
-832 PYSVGSF
+832 PYTVGSF

-872 VNNCKIIQVIVA
+872 VNNCEIIQVIVA

-898 RSLTLENLPR
+898 QSLTLENLPQ

-920 TSQRARN
+920 TFQRARN

-940 EADAEVLVALFNE
+940 EADAEVLVALFND

-960 ADMKLVGI
+960 ADMNLVGI

-977 HKALSPSIEKLT
+977 HKALSPNIENLT

-1011 AQLKVLEICDCKS
+1011 AQLKVLEIRDCKS

-1054 PKLVRFCIAKLIE
+1054 PKLVRFCMAKLIE

-1094 FDEKVWFPK
+1094 FDEKVRFPN

-1124 ADSFGRLK
+1124 EDSFGRLK
-1132 VLKVLNGKQLLE
+1132 VLKVVNGKQLLE

-1160 VTVRHCDSVK
+1160 LTVRHCDSVK
-1170 EVFDLQAII
+1170 EVFDLQEIV
-1179 KEREAHVVRHSQL
+1179 KEREAHVVRYSQL
-1192 RTLEIQNLPNFIQI
+1192 RTLDIRNLPNLIQI

-1217 YNLRE
+1217 HNLRV
-1222 VYAWNCPSLKK
+1222 VYAWDCPNLKK
-1233 LLPFSVAQ
+1233 LFPFSVAQ
-1241 CLPHLEFLSIGRCGM
+1241 CLPDLQSLRIIRCGM
-1256 EEIVT
+1256 EKIVT
-1261 KEERAEALAI
+1261 KEERVEALAI
-1271 IPKFVFR
+1271 ISKFAFR
-1278 GLKAMFLWGLDELKY
+1278 GLRTMVLWGLDELKY
-1293 FYSGKHT
+1293 FYSRKHT
-1300 LECPQLKHLSVNL
+1300 LECPQLKHLYVYV
-1313 CGKLQTFNFESQEI
+1313 GAKLQTFNFESQEI
-1327 EEMLMDKQED
+1327 QEMLMDKQED
-1337 ELKLQIPQPLFSCR
+1337 ELKLQISQPLFSFR
-1351 EIIGNLKRLAI
+1351 EIIGNLEGLTI

-1368 MIQQGQFPM
+1368 MIQQSQFPM
-1377 DLFVKLKILYL
+1377 HLFVKLKFLHL

-1398 PLNLLQKFPNLEEL
+1398 PLNLLQKFPNLEIL
-1412 VLMNCYF
+1412 VLKDCYF

-1430 PLLSQIRSLQLDSLP
+1430 PVPSQIRCLELNWLP

-1460 LETLQM
+1460 LETLQI
-1466 WRCNGLTNLA
+1466 WDCHGLTNLA

-1487 LLVMRCNGMSSLVSS
+1487 LIVRRCNGMSSLVSS

-1510 LATMTIEESDTIEEI
+1510 LATMIIEESDTIEEI

-1549 RCLKSLETFCSS
+1549 HCLKSLETFCSS

-1566 KFPALEVVYL
+1566 KFPALEVVDL

-1596 RVNLTEERDKWR
+1596 RVNLTKERDKWR

-1620 YADKVGFSG
+1620 YADKVGFNG
-1629 LRHLKLS
+1629 LQHLKLS

-1664 VAFSSVVVPSNLLPI
+1664 VAFSSIVVPSNLLPI
-1679 LNDLKKLEVRN
+1679 LNDLEKLEVRN

-1702 PNFDGPFGNLFN
+1702 PNFDGPFGNLFK
-1714 LSELKLIN
+1714 LRKLKLIN

-1755 YIFTPTI
+1755 YIFTRTI

-1775 SCAMVK
+1775 SCAMVE

-1791 IRFPQLN
+1791 IRFPHLN

-1811 SSGSG
+1811 SSGGG
-1816 TVHCPSLEEIAVVDC
+1816 TVHCPSLKEIAVVDC

-1836 CSFFREADAAI
+1836 CSFFWEADAAI

-1857 PNLEDLKLSS
+1857 PNLKDLKLSS
-1867 IDVEMMWH
+1867 IDVEMMWQ
-1875 AQHLKISSYT
+1875 AQHLKMSSYT

-1915 VCNCKMM
+1915 VCNCKIM

-1991 EIINSAL
+1991 EIINSTL
-1998 FDEKVAFPN
+1998 FDEKVAFPD

-2038 TVEHCEE
+2038 TVEHCKE

-2057 LQNLEDLIIG
+2057 FQNLEDLIIG
-2067 NCDSLEKVFDL
+2067 NCDSLEEVFDL

-2086 TLTIQLRTLNIRN
+2086 TVTIQLRTLDIRN

-2121 SVVVCDCPN
+2121 SVVVLDCPN

-2146 ETLDVESCG
+2146 ETLY

-2160 GVEEIVAQDQGTEA
+2160 GVEEIVARDQGTEA
-2174 TIEFRFPCLEFLKLQ
+2174 TIEFLFPCLKFLILG

-2209 KHLTVYHCEKL
+2209 KRLIVYHCEKL
-2220 NIFCPKSENLLETDT
+2220 NIFCPESENLLETDK

-2257 EKLTLTRKDA
+2257 ENLTLTRKDA
-2267 TMILEGQFPAD
+2267 AMILEGQFPAD
-2278 FFHKLTTIGIHCF
+2278 LFHKLTNIGIRCF

-2301 LLERFQPMESLVMGC
+2301 LLQRFQPMEILQVGC
-2316 SQFKE
+2316 SQFKK
-2321 LLPCDGSV
+2321 LFPCDGSID
-2329 GRKKY
+2329 GKKY
-2334 AEVLRLIRGFTLNNL
+2334 AEVLRLVRVLMLSNL
-2349 PDLTDIWNQDSQLD
+2349 PNLTDIGNQDSQLD
-2363 QVLQSLE
+2363 QILQSLE
-2370 LLHVERCNSLAA
+2370 LLHVHRCNSMVA
-2382 LAPSSTFQNL
+2382 LAPSFTFQNL
-2392 ITLEVLKCNGLL
+2392 ITLNVLKCNGLL

-2416 RLTIMSIKECD
+2416 RLTTMSIEECD
-2427 GLKEIVANDGDE
+2427 GLKEIVANDGDK

-2450 LESLELHYL
+2450 LKTLELHYL

-2494 VLSSSSLLGVQKDDQ
+2494 VLSTSSLLGVQKDDQ

-2523 FAEMA
+2523 FAEMNAREY

>member
-1 MEIAKLVVDPIVSKV
+1 MEIAKLVVGPIVSKV
-16 FELLVNPVVRQINY
+16 FERLVNPVVRQIKY

-44 VEKLSHAKQ
+44 VQKLSDAKQ
-53 RVKHTVEEAGRNPL
+53 RVKHTVEVAGRNPL
-67 KQIEPDVQHWLAKV
+67 EQIEPDVQKWLAKV

-120 ASKEIPIIVGV
+120 ASKEIPIIVGA

-142 CAPPQGIV
+142 RAPPQGIV

-164 VDEILNALKDA
+164 VDEILNTLKDA
-175 DVNLI
+175 DFNLI

-187 VGKTTLVKRIATL
+187 VGKTTLVKHIATL

-213 TVTHSVVVTSVQQEI
+213 TVTHSVVLTSVQQEI

-234 KLGAE
+234 ELGAV

-288 MTSRNQSVLSESKI
+288 MTSRK
-302 LMTSRN
+302 R
-308 QSVLSEMGVQ
+308 SVLSEMGVQ

-332 SLFEKKVGDLKDS
+332 NLFEKKVGDLKDS
-345 NLRPI
+345 NLQSI
-350 AVEIA
+350 AMEVA

-362 ILIVAVATALK
+362 ILIVTVATALK
-373 NKQAFEWNDALEQL
+373 NKQLFEWKDTLESL
-387 KIFDGRGHEKRVY
+387 KKFDGKGYEEIIY
-400 SALELSYNF
+400 SALELSYNY
-409 LRDEEKSLFRLLG
+409 LRNEEKSLFLLLG
-422 QLTANEDIRDL
+422 QLRPIVLIQDL
-433 LKYVVGFGLFNQL
+433 LKYVVGLGLYNEL
-446 ITLKATRNR
+446 ITVEATRNR
-455 LLTVISDLKLS
+455 LLKVISDLKLS
-466 CLLLEDGGHERVK
+466 CLLLEDDDRKRVK
-479 MHDVVHSFAASF
+479 LHDVVHNFAASF
-491 VSKHDQVLTAAYEAE
+491 ASNHHQVLTAANKIE
-506 LEEWPNEDFFKQ
+506 LKKWPNEDFFEQ

-540 LKSFLLLNQ
+540 LKSFLLFNQ

-561 KMKELKVLDLTKIN
+561 KMKELKVLDLTEIN

-594 HFCDLEDTAAIG
+594 DFCDLEDIAAIG
-606 ELKQLQVLSLV
+606 ELKQLQVLSLM
-617 GSTIV
+617 GSKII
-622 RLPNEVRKLTCLRLL
+622 RLPNEVRNLTCLRLL

-674 GHDEGSNNANLSE
+674 GHDEGSNKANLSE
-687 LKLLSKLSTLEIH
+687 LKLLSKLSTLDIH

-713 EKLERFRV
+713 EKLESFRV

-728 WANDEHETSKSLK
+728 WANEYETSRSLK

-781 GFPELKHLRVQ
+781 GFPELKHLHVQ

-805 MNHFIA
+805 MNYFTA

-818 FLHNLNNLEKIYQE
+818 FLHNLNNLEKIYRG
-832 PYSVGSF
+832 PYTVGSF
-839 SDLRKLKVENCNALR
+839 SDLRKLRVENCNALR

-872 VNNCKIIQVIVA
+872 VNNCEIIQVIVA

-898 RSLTLENLPR
+898 RSLTLENLPQI
-908 FTSFCSQVKVHS
+908 TSFCSQVKVHS
-920 TSQRARN
+920 TSQRAQN

-940 EADAEVLVALFNE
+940 EADAEVLVALFND

-1094 FDEKVWFPK
+1094 FDEKVWFPN

-1109 EDMHMLKMIWCDEVL
+1109 EDMHMLKMIWCDKVL

-1160 VTVRHCDSVK
+1160 LTVRHCDSVK

-1179 KEREAHVVRHSQL
+1179 KEREVHVVRHSQL
-1192 RTLEIQNLPNFIQI
+1192 RTLEIRNLPNLIQI

-1217 YNLRE
+1217 HNLRALN
-1222 VYAWNCPSLKK
+1222 AWDCPNLKK
-1233 LLPFSVAQ
+1233 FFPFSVAQ
-1241 CLPHLEFLSIGRCGM
+1241 CLPHLELLSIIGCGM

-1271 IPKFVFR
+1271 IPKFAFR
-1278 GLKAMFLWGLDELKY
+1278 GLKTMSLWVLDQLKY

-1300 LECPQLKHLSVNL
+1300 LECPQLKDLNVFL
-1313 CGKLQTFNFESQEI
+1313 CTKLQTFNFESQEI
-1327 EEMLMDKQED
+1327 QEMLKDKEED
-1337 ELKLQIPQPLFSCR
+1337 ELKLQIPQPLFSFR
-1351 EIIGNLKRLAI
+1351 EIIGNLEGLTI

-1368 MIQQGQFPM
+1368 MIQQSQFPM
-1377 DLFVKLKILYL
+1377 DLFVKLKFLEL
-1388 QSFGYSFLNL
+1388 QSFRYSFLNL
-1398 PLNLLQKFPNLEEL
+1398 PLNLLQKFPNLEKL
-1412 VLMNCYF
+1412 VLRGCYF

-1430 PLLSQIRSLQLDSLP
+1430 PVLSQIRCLQLISIP
-1445 NIRHVWNQDSPFFQN
+1445 NIRHIWNQDSPFFQN
-1460 LETLQM
+1460 LETLQI
-1466 WRCNGLTNLA
+1466 WDCDGLTNLA
-1476 PSSATFQNLTT
+1476 PSSATFQNLRT
-1487 LLVMRCNGMSSLVSS
+1487 LSVRRCNGMSSLVSS

-1510 LATMTIEESDTIEEI
+1510 LATMIIEESDTIEEI

-1549 RCLKSLETFCSS
+1549 HCLKSLETFCSS

-1566 KFPALEVVYL
+1566 KFPALEVVDL

-1596 RVNLTEERDKWR
+1596 RVNLTQERDKWR

-1629 LRHLKLS
+1629 LQHLKLS

-1664 VAFSSVVVPSNLLPI
+1664 VAFSSIVVPSNLLPI
-1679 LNDLKKLEVRN
+1679 LNDLEKLEVRN

-1702 PNFDGPFGNLFN
+1702 PNFDGPFGNLFK

-1775 SCAMVK
+1775 SCAMVE

-1816 TVHCPSLEEIAVVDC
+1816 TVHCPSLKEIAVVDC

-1857 PNLEDLKLSS
+1857 PNLKDLKLSS

-1875 AQHLKISSYT
+1875 AQHLKLSSYT

-1935 MLLHQLESLKLK
+1935 MSLHHLESLKLK

-1962 CSALKE
+1962 CSALTE
-1968 ICIQNCPQMRTFVSN
+1968 ICVQNCPQMRTFVSN

-2007 LEKMQ
+2007 LEKMK
-2012 ILNMDY
+2012 ILN
-2018 LNMLW
+2018 
-2023 HNQLHSDSFCKIKAL
+2023 
-2038 TVEHCEE
+2038 CEE
-2045 LLKIFPSMLLRR
+2045 LLKIFPSMWLRR
-2057 LQNLEDLIIG
+2057 LQKLEDLIIG
-2067 NCDSLEKVFDL
+2067 NCDSLEEVFDL

-2086 TLTIQLRTLNIRN
+2086 TVTIQLRTLDIRN

-2121 SVVVCDCPN
+2121 SVVVWDCPN

-2146 ETLDVESCG
+2146 ERLDVQ
-2155 VESCG
+2155 SCG

-2174 TIEFRFPCLEFLKLQ
+2174 SIEFLFPCLKFLKLQ

-2220 NIFCPKSENLLETDT
+2220 NILCPESENLLETET

-2257 EKLTLTRKDA
+2257 KKLALTRKDA
-2267 TMILEGQFPAD
+2267 AMILEGQFPAD
-2278 FFHKLTTIGIHCF
+2278 LFHKLTTIGIHCF

-2301 LLERFQPMESLVMGC
+2301 LLERFQPMEILLVGC

-2321 LLPCDGSV
+2321 LFPCDGSV

-2334 AEVLRLIRGFTLNNL
+2334 VEVLGWIRSLLLDNL

-2370 LLHVERCNSLAA
+2370 LLNVQRCNSLVA
-2382 LAPSSTFQNL
+2382 LAPSSTSFQNL
-2392 ITLEVLKCNGLL
+2392 ITLKVLKCNGLL

-2416 RLTIMSIKECD
+2416 RLTTMSIKECD

-2459 PSLVCFCSSEHS
+2459 SNLVCFCSSEHS

-2494 VLSSSSLLGVQKDDQ
+2494 VLNTSSLLGVQKDDQ

-2523 FAEMA
+2523 FAEINAREY

>member
-1 MEIAKLVVDPIVSKV
+1 MEFAKLVVDPIVSKV
-16 FELLVNPVVRQINY
+16 FELLVNPVVRQIKY

-53 RVKHTVEEAGRNPL
+53 RVEHTVEVARRNPL
-67 KQIEPDVQHWLAKV
+67 EQIEADVQQWLAKV

-106 LCPNLIRRHQISRK
+106 LCPNLIRRQQISRK
-120 ASKEIPIIVGV
+120 ASKEIPIIVGA

-142 CAPPQGIV
+142 RAPPQGIG
-150 AVKECEAFESRTSV
+150 AVKECEAFESRNSV

-187 VGKTTLVKRIATL
+187 VGKTTLVRHIATL

-213 TVTHSVVVTSVQQEI
+213 TVTHSVVLTSVQQEI

-276 PYGTDHNGSKIL
+276 PYGTDHNG
-288 MTSRNQSVLSESKI
+288 SKI

-373 NKQAFEWNDALEQL
+373 NKQAFEWNDALEKL

-422 QLTANEDIRDL
+422 QLKANEGIRDL
-433 LKYVVGFGLFNQL
+433 FKYVVGFGLFNQHM
-446 ITLKATRNR
+446 TLKATRNR

-466 CLLLEDGGHERVK
+466 CLLLEDGDHERVK

-491 VSKHDQVLTAAYEAE
+491 VSKHDQVLTAANEAE
-506 LEEWPNEDFFKQ
+506 LEEWPDEDFFKQ

-540 LKSFLLLNQ
+540 LKSFFLFNQ
-549 DPSLKI
+549 DCSLKI
-555 SGNLFS
+555 TENLFS
-561 KMKELKVLDLTKIN
+561 RMKELKVLDLTGIY

-594 HFCDLEDTAAIG
+594 DGCDLEDIAAIG
-606 ELKQLQVLSLV
+606 ELKQLQVLSLLE
-617 GSTIV
+617 STII

-728 WANDEHETSKSLK
+728 WANDEYETSRSLK

-805 MNHFIA
+805 MNHFTA
-811 FPKLESL
+811 FPKLELL
-818 FLHNLNNLEKIYQE
+818 FLHNLNNLEKIYRG
-832 PYSVGSF
+832 PYTVGSF

-872 VNNCKIIQVIVA
+872 VNNCEIIQVIVA

-898 RSLTLENLPR
+898 RSLTLENLPQ

-920 TSQRARN
+920 ISQRARN

-940 EADAEVLVALFNE
+940 EADAEVLVALFND

-960 ADMKLVGI
+960 ADMNLVGI

-1054 PKLVRFCIAKLIE
+1054 PKLVRFCTAKLIE

-1072 VLKMENCPRLQAF
+1072 VLKMGNCPRLQAF
-1085 VSTQVNTAL
+1085 VSTQANTSL
-1094 FDEKVWFPK
+1094 FDEKVWFPN
-1103 LEELHV
+1103 LDELHV

-1132 VLKVLNGKQLLE
+1132 ELKVLNGKQLLE

-1151 EKFLVNLES
+1151 EKFLVNLEFL
-1160 VTVRHCDSVK
+1160 TVQHCDSVK

-1179 KEREAHVVRHSQL
+1179 KEREVHVARHSQL
-1192 RTLEIQNLPNFIQI
+1192 RNLDIRNLPNLIQI
-1206 WNRDPHGILSF
+1206 WNRDPHGSLSF
-1217 YNLRE
+1217 YNLH
-1222 VYAWNCPSLKK
+1222 VVIAWDCPNLKK
-1233 LLPFSVAQ
+1233 FFPFSVGQ
-1241 CLPHLEFLSIGRCGM
+1241 CLPHLELLTIGDCGM
-1256 EEIVT
+1256 EEIVA

-1271 IPKFVFR
+1271 IPKFAFR
-1278 GLKAMFLWGLDELKY
+1278 GLKAMVLLGLDELNY

-1300 LECPQLKHLSVNL
+1300 LECPQLKYLNVHL
-1313 CGKLQTFNFESQEI
+1313 CGKLQTFNFESQEMQ
-1327 EEMLMDKQED
+1327 EMLMDKQED
-1337 ELKLQIPQPLFSCR
+1337 ELKLQIPQPLFSFR
-1351 EIIGNLKRLAI
+1351 E
-1362 NDQDAA
+1362 
-1368 MIQQGQFPM
+1368 
-1377 DLFVKLKILYL
+1377 
-1388 QSFGYSFLNL
+1388 
-1398 PLNLLQKFPNLEEL
+1398 
-1412 VLMNCYF
+1412 
-1419 KELLQHGHGHD
+1419 
-1430 PLLSQIRSLQLDSLP
+1430 
-1445 NIRHVWNQDSPFFQN
+1445 
-1460 LETLQM
+1460 
-1466 WRCNGLTNLA
+1466 
-1476 PSSATFQNLTT
+1476 
-1487 LLVMRCNGMSSLVSS
+1487 
-1502 STAESMHN
+1502 
-1510 LATMTIEESDTIEEI
+1510 
-1525 VSSDKNNF
+1525 
-1533 QSQNEI
+1533 
-1539 ILWKLTTLRL
+1539 
-1549 RCLKSLETFCSS
+1549 
-1561 ARCTL
+1561 
-1566 KFPALEVVYL
+1566 
-1576 SQCPKMKV
+1576 
-1584 FSQGSISTPRLK
+1584 
-1596 RVNLTEERDKWR
+1596 
-1608 WVGDLNSTIKQL
+1608 
-1620 YADKVGFSG
+1620 VGFSG
-1629 LRHLKLS
+1629 LQHLKLS

-1642 EAWKTQLPVNFFY
+1642 EAWKTQLPLNFFH

-1664 VAFSSVVVPSNLLPI
+1664 VAFSSIAVPSNLLPI
-1679 LNDLKKLEVRN
+1679 LNDLEKLEVRN
-1690 CDSVEQVFGLEW
+1690 CDSVEQVFGLER

-1775 SCAMVK
+1775 SCAVVE

-1786 ESMDE
+1786 ESTDE

-1816 TVHCPSLEEIAVVDC
+1816 TVHCPSLKEIAVVDC

-1857 PNLEDLKLSS
+1857 PNLKDLKLSS

-1875 AQHLKISSYT
+1875 AQHLKMSSYT

-1935 MLLHQLESLKLK
+1935 MSLHQLESLKLK

-2007 LEKMQ
+2007 LEKME

-2045 LLKIFPSMLLRR
+2045 LLKIFPSMLLRG

-2067 NCDSLEKVFDL
+2067 NCDSLEEVFDL

-2086 TLTIQLRTLNIRN
+2086 TVTIQLRTLNIRN

-2121 SVVVCDCPN
+2121 SVVVWDCPN

-2146 ETLDVESCG
+2146 ENLNVKG
-2155 VESCG
+2155 CG

-2174 TIEFRFPCLEFLKLQ
+2174 SIEFLFPCLKFLILW

-2199 GIHTLESPLL
+2199 RIHTLESPLL
-2209 KHLTVYHCEKL
+2209 KCLIVYHCEKL
-2220 NIFCPKSENLLETDT
+2220 NIFCPESENLPETDR

-2246 LFSFRKVVSNL
+2246 LFSFRKV
-2257 EKLTLTRKDA
+2257 
-2267 TMILEGQFPAD
+2267 
-2278 FFHKLTTIGIHCF
+2278 
-2291 HDESAVFPFD
+2291 
-2301 LLERFQPMESLVMGC
+2301 
-2316 SQFKE
+2316 
-2321 LLPCDGSV
+2321 
-2329 GRKKY
+2329 
-2334 AEVLRLIRGFTLNNL
+2334 
-2349 PDLTDIWNQDSQLD
+2349 
-2363 QVLQSLE
+2363 
-2370 LLHVERCNSLAA
+2370 
-2382 LAPSSTFQNL
+2382 
-2392 ITLEVLKCNGLL
+2392 
-2404 SLVTSSTAKSLV
+2404 
-2416 RLTIMSIKECD
+2416 
-2427 GLKEIVANDGDE
+2427 
-2439 IELKEDIIFSK
+2439 
-2450 LESLELHYL
+2450 
-2459 PSLVCFCSSEHS
+2459 
-2471 FKFPSLKNVTVKQCP
+2471 
-2486 KLQVFSKG
+2486 
-2494 VLSSSSLLGVQKDDQ
+2494 
-2509 WHWNGNLNAAIQQL
+2509 
-2523 FAEMA
+2523 